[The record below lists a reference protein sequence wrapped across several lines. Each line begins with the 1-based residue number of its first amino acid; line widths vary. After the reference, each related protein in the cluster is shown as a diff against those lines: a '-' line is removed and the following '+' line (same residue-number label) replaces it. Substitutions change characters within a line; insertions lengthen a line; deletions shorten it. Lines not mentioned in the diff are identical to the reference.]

1 MAERR
6 ARARAG
12 REPDRIAASSDAWR
26 PRDYFGALD
35 REAELMTRVQGVM
48 RRRLARA
55 LLDAGDAGALSG
67 ALSGPLLAS
76 ALGEDDR
83 RAIGRLHPAFM
94 GGEYLPS
101 AQAGEVEIARV
112 TLRSTTSDV
121 VVVRARRAGGRIH
134 YHVADEYGGSTLS
147 TSTCRTSTEP
157 LTMGALVDFLLRAWD
172 LLECLDCNFE
182 GDVAAMHDFFSGES
196 EFYPYFDAALRARVN
211 RRFGDDATDD
221 EP

>member
-55 LLDAGDAGALSG
+55 LLESG
-67 ALSGPLLAS
+67 SADPSSDPLLAP

-157 LTMGALVDFLLRAWD
+157 LTMGALVDFLLHAWD